1 METIYFKGA
10 PCHTYGTVPAVG
22 EKAPCFNLV
31 NMALKEISCLDFRGK
46 RVPQP
51 RYSGVRRV
59 GTSLQPGGCRA

>member
-46 RVPQP
+46 RVVLNVFP
-51 RYSGVRRV
+51 
-59 GTSLQPGGCRA
+59 SLDTPEIGRAHV

>member
-31 NMALKEISCLDFRGK
+31 NMALFITLDRHDLWHLIFRK
-46 RVPQP
+46 LAIITFTAQNC
-51 RYSGVRRV
+51 VR
-59 GTSLQPGGCRA
+59 